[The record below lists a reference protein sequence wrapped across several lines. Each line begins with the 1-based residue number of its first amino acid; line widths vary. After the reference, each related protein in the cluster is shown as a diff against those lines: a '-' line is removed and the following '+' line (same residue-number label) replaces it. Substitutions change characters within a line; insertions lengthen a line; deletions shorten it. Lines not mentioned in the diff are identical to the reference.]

1 MLATLISTAVN
12 VSAEAGGHEAPAPL
26 IAPPFVIG
34 GTIFAV
40 FLLLMFVAVSYT
52 NLGRRHE
59 PVDEHADPHRQHPNK
74 HDRGQGH

>member
-12 VSAEAGGHEAPAPL
+12 IAGEVAGHEEPAPL

-34 GTIFAV
+34 GTIFAI
-40 FLLLMFVAVSYT
+40 FLVLMFVTVSYT

-59 PVDEHADPHRQHPNK
+59 AVDEHADPHRQHPNK

>member
-12 VSAEAGGHEAPAPL
+12 VSGEAAGHEASAPT
-26 IAPPFVIG
+26 IAPPFVVG
-34 GTIFAV
+34 ATIFAI
-40 FLLLMFVAVSYT
+40 FLILMFVTVSYT